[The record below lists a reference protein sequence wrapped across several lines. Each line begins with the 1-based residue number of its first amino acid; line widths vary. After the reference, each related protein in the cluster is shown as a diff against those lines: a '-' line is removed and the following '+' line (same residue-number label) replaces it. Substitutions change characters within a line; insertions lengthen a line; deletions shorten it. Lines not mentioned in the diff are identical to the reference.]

1 MEKEVEVWKD
11 IIGLEDYY
19 KVSNFGNVFSKR
31 SNKIIKPALLENGYL
46 RVQSK
51 LNGEIIRFRVHK
63 AVAETFVKL
72 KRDDQMFVNHI
83 NGDKQ
88 DNHYLNLEWC
98 TLSENQTHARA
109 IGLRSMKY
117 EKESRKLSDADV
129 KFIRDNHTKG
139 CKEHGVAG
147 LSKMFKVSRSIIT
160 RLLKGETY
168 KDVI

>member
-11 IIGLEDYY
+11 LVGLEDYY
-19 KVSNFGNVFSKR
+19 KISTFGNVFSKR

-46 RVQSK
+46 RVQTK
-51 LNGEIIRFRVHK
+51 LNGNIIRFRVHK

-72 KRDDQMFVNHI
+72 KRDDQMYVNHI

-109 IGLRSMKY
+109 TGLHPMKY
-117 EKESRKLSDADV
+117 EKESRKLSDEDV
-129 KFIRDNHTKG
+129 RFIRENLTKR
-139 CKEHGVAG
+139 CKKHGIAG
-147 LSKMFKVSRSIIT
+147 LAKMFKVSKSTIIK
-160 RLLKGETY
+160 LLKGKIY
-168 KDVI
+168 KDVM